1 MGTRQLFVCSLNFRW
16 TEGNIAS
23 FNGHTDAVRKRYRTP
38 ERGEAM
44 QSQNLFRVDVYNS
57 FKHDFLLNAAR
68 SQTFADVM
76 LLKFDSL
83 SRVTCLVW
91 R

>member
-1 MGTRQLFVCSLNFRW
+1 MDTRMTLPL
-16 TEGNIAS
+16 
-23 FNGHTDAVRKRYRTP
+23 
-38 ERGEAM
+38 ERDPGRQKGEAM

-57 FKHDFLLNAAR
+57 FKHEFLLNAAR

-76 LLKFDSL
+76 LLKFDTL